1 MGCLCERVSASG
13 GSSKHRHQKNRWSLP
28 APMGKVVLPS
38 GKSMFPFSTEVPLE
52 RKLDQRTHALL
63 RSRFGLGEP
72 TILRR
77 SVDPGPIGDIG
88 ISSDPRVDLSWIS
101 TEQVDH
107 EGDVLLASGMDDSVF
122 ALNPIVTLN
131 HDYGQAPIGRSL
143 WRKQRAQSGVPGIV
157 AATHYPP
164 KPTNHPS
171 GRDWMPDVALGLVR
185 SGLAVGK
192 SVGFVILA
200 ERPPNTQERRSGWS
214 AARRVI
220 EKWLLLEYAV
230 CWMPANPGAVLLP
243 ESTAPKSTVNGA
255 MQFQR
260 VHDGEKSQSD
270 EILKKAEI
278 LSGI

>member
-1 MGCLCERVSASG
+1 M
-13 GSSKHRHQKNRWSLP
+13 
-28 APMGKVVLPS
+28 VVLLS
-38 GKSMFPFSTEVPLE
+38 GKSIIPGSTEVPLE
-52 RKLDQRTHALL
+52 RKLDQRTHAFLQ
-63 RSRFGLGEP
+63 SRFGVSEP
-72 TILRR
+72 KIVRR
-77 SVDPGPIGDIG
+77 SVDPGSSGDLG
-88 ISSDPRVDLSWIS
+88 ITTDPRVDLSWIS

-143 WRKQRAQSGVPGIV
+143 WRKHRTQSGVPGIV
-157 AATHYPP
+157 AATHYPRRP
-164 KPTNHPS
+164 SDHPS
-171 GRDWMPDVALGLVR
+171 GRDWMPDVALSLVH

-192 SVGFVILA
+192 SVGFVILS
-200 ERPPNTQERRSGWS
+200 ERPPTSQERRSGWS

-243 ESTAPKSTVNGA
+243 ESTTPKSTVNIA

-260 VHDGEKSQSD
+260 AHVGEKSHSD
-270 EILKKAEI
+270 VILKKAER
-278 LSGI
+278 LSGIGLHPGYTDL